1 MLNERV
7 SLFKK
12 LLQCF
17 PKMLQ
22 FVATASESVAVQ
34 SASTEHQSLIL
45 KAGSLS
51 DLFLDQQHQP
61 NRGTH

>member
-1 MLNERV
+1 MF
-7 SLFKK
+7 SKK
-12 LLQCF
+12 
-17 PKMLQ
+17 LQ